1 MFTLRPSH
9 LDEITYLLFEEVKHR
24 QSESN
29 NSARHFLA
37 HSVASGQSRLRRWVQ
52 VVHRAQSQT
61 LIQGTSIARIAHHPP
76 LTKLVPNLRYL
87 ENAAERTVLDL
98 NVRFFCLGD
107 TLRGFGLWSFRSVW
121 LIIVERN
128 SDLRVFLM
136 NSAIIPSNWMKL
148 AYASSHSH
156 SNFWLHTVMQ

>member
-29 NSARHFLA
+29 NSAGLFVA

-61 LIQGTSIARIAHHPP
+61 LIQGTSIALITHHPP
-76 LTKLVPNLRYL
+76 LTKLVKLFRYL

-98 NVRFFCLGD
+98 NFRFVCLGD
-107 TLRGFGLWSFRSVW
+107 
-121 LIIVERN
+121 E
-128 SDLRVFLM
+128 VFHCVVL
-136 NSAIIPSNWMKL
+136 N
-148 AYASSHSH
+148 
-156 SNFWLHTVMQ
+156 